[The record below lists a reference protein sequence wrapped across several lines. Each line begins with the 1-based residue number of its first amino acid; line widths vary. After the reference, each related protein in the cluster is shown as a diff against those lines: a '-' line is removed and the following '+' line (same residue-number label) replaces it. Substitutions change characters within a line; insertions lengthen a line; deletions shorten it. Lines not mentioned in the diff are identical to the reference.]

1 MNRLIEASFAR
12 SRTVL
17 LILLLV
23 LIGGVQVYST
33 IP

>member
-1 MNRLIEASFAR
+1 MNRLIEASFTR

-23 LIGGVQVYST
+23 LIVGVQV
-33 IP
+33 